1 MVCKPLHLRVLY
13 ASISNSMITT
23 LEVFETDE
31 ANEDIYEFVS
41 SLFNLEEKTLLND
54 ELFPLIRLENLNK
67 TREKVFE
74 QIYKELKE
82 EPEKEEI
89 YKDAAKTISHN
100 YLIRI
105 TQDLLK
111 ITPAD
116 LNPSEDLT
124 NNILYLIQ
132 RKITYF
138 DTINKNTKTKT
149 LLNKEYLKELFN
161 NDKEFNY
168 TFLND
173 ERNCSKKRD
182 LIIKEV
188 LKGNGRKYLNVFKEN
203 LLSASILVCKQ
214 ILFLELQKLSYD
226 EISKILIYLMHT
238 NDCAYINLNNN
249 QSKNAELF
257 FKSNYWG
264 ELLTKD
270 QTPFYSSIQSI
281 YNKLKNHNFSE
292 EILTEHNKD
301 LIETLLWL
309 KSSPKDALQTLEILA
324 NLYERDSAF
333 AFNKPNNLILHLYTL
348 KGEIAGLIGKTE
360 TYLVDKKTSD
370 RIPSDETLAAKAF
383 CDGITK
389 KVLNICQ
396 KILHDEALIVKTII
410 KTEINKR
417 LRQIAQKSF
426 YIISVV
432 LFLAL
437 LKFSHYYLFDIQ
449 SIYRNNYLKT
459 AKSAIESTPYFI
471 ELKDSLD
478 PVKNQTHQK
487 LRLDYINNLNARYF
501 KVFTI
506 FLSPDLSDEVIKNS
520 LPSLIIPKN
529 IKDINSIKIIR
540 GSLSN
545 MFSRNK
551 WKTNIEPMLGPNV
564 LTELRAYGAI
574 CNFLIPSL
582 AHYVTLD
589 KNGMIQIS
597 ASPAKKDIIGTEPRY
612 YIDKFDTNYKNIRH
626 TSHILLSKIISL
638 KTDTINKYK
647 KTSSKEEK
655 IKLKTILQGIA
666 ILEVRL
672 NDLLDRIQSR
682 HDFIVKHN
690 TYRALID

>member
-1 MVCKPLHLRVLY
+1 MVCKPLHLRVLC

-54 ELFPLIRLENLNK
+54 ELFPLSRLENLNK
-67 TREKVFE
+67 TREKVSE
-74 QIYKELKE
+74 QIYKESKE
-82 EPEKEEI
+82 EPEKEET
-89 YKDAAKTISHN
+89 YKNAAQTISHN
-100 YLIRI
+100 YLTRI
-105 TQDLLK
+105 IQDLLK
-111 ITPAD
+111 IAPAD

-138 DTINKNTKTKT
+138 DTINKNTKT
-149 LLNKEYLKELFN
+149 LLNQEYLKELFN
-161 NDKEFNY
+161 NNQEFNY

-188 LKGNGRKYLNVFKEN
+188 LKGNSRKYLNVFKEK
-203 LLSASILVCKQ
+203 LLSVSILVCKQ

-226 EISKILIYLMHT
+226 EISKILTYLMHT

-257 FKSNYWG
+257 FQSNYWG
-264 ELLTKD
+264 KLLTKD
-270 QTPFYSSIQSI
+270 QTHFYSSIQSI
-281 YNKLKNHNFSE
+281 YNKLKNHDFSE

-309 KSSPKDALQTLEILA
+309 KSSPKDALQTLEILT

-333 AFNKPNNLILHLYTL
+333 AFDKPNNLILHLYAL
-348 KGEIAGLIGKTE
+348 KREIAGLIGKTE

-370 RIPSDETLAAKAF
+370 QILPDETLTAKAF
-383 CDGITK
+383 CDSITK

-396 KILHDEALIVKTII
+396 KILHEEELLVKTII
-410 KTEINKR
+410 KTETSKR

-426 YIISVV
+426 YIISVI
-432 LFLAL
+432 LFLAI
-437 LKFSHYYLFDIQ
+437 LKFSHYYFFDIQ
-449 SIYRNNYLKT
+449 SIYKNNYLKT

-478 PVKNQTHQK
+478 PVKNETNQK

-501 KVFTI
+501 KVLTI

-597 ASPAKKDIIGTEPRY
+597 ASSVKKDIIGTEPRY